1 MKIVLDYGHCLSGAD
16 TGASGNGYRE
26 EVCTREIGKKVRAKL
41 ENLGHYVVVVSP
53 DYALSVSESLRIRVS
68 SANSAAADISVSI
81 HLNAGGGRGTEIY
94 TKGGSTL
101 VEASNILKEMNVIGY
116 INRGIKNGSEL
127 AVVGGIRTKSMLVE
141 CCFIDSSDMNIYNPE
156 RIANAIVKGLVGQE
170 VTTPTEPEAP
180 VNPPTTTPGT
190 DRYLN
195 LNKSVSRW
203 RVYPLSKAPIIGN
216 EVGFLAPSTYGGL
229 SYKILGNTQS
239 NLYTINTQTFRRV
252 NIYAPNDNDS
262 SITTNALYG
271 DSTVVSPGTPG
282 SSGSPS
288 SSRRY
293 LNLNKS
299 VATWRVYSLNRA
311 PVIGNE
317 VGFLAPSRYG
327 GLSYEILGNP
337 QSDVYTI
344 NTETFGRVNIY
355 APRDNDSSITNN
367 PIY

>member
-1 MKIVLDYGHCLSGAD
+1 M
-16 TGASGNGYRE
+16 
-26 EVCTREIGKKVRAKL
+26 
-41 ENLGHYVVVVSP
+41 
-53 DYALSVSESLRIRVS
+53 
-68 SANSAAADISVSI
+68 NS
-81 HLNAGGGRGTEIY
+81 
-94 TKGGSTL
+94 
-101 VEASNILKEMNVIGY
+101 IGY

-127 AVVGGIRTKSMLVE
+127 ALVGGIRTKSMLVE

-156 RIANAIVKGLVGQE
+156 RIATAIVKGLVGQE
-170 VTTPTEPEAP
+170 VSTPNEPQTP
-180 VNPPTTTPGT
+180 VNPPTTPPGT

-195 LNKSVSRW
+195 LNKSVNSW
-203 RVYPLSKAPIIGN
+203 RVYPLNKAPIIGN

-229 SYKILGNTQS
+229 SYKILGNPQS
-239 NLYTINTQTFRRV
+239 DVYTINTQSFGKV
-252 NIYAPNDNDS
+252 NIYAPSDNDS
-262 SITTNALYG
+262 SITSNALYG
-271 DSTVVSPGTPG
+271 NSTVVSPGTPG
-282 SSGSPS
+282 SSGNS
-288 SSRRY
+288 SSSKRY

-299 VATWRVYSLNRA
+299 VDTWRVYSLSRT

-344 NTETFGRVNIY
+344 NTEAFGKVNIY